1 MTWIR
6 KKPDG
11 THESFNFEAPE
22 KTAGQIVGFPAFVAQ
37 ENPEPDGDTGEY
49 NLELNVHEN
58 FVALGV
64 DDDITINA
72 VVSERL
78 TAGARLTLALTCD
91 ATPRA
96 VTFGEGF
103 QEGTTATLPDGE
115 TSVLNFLFIN
125 GAFRLT
131 NTGQTIEVS
140 PGGDGAKKTAYY
152 DAEDLI
158 SVGENSYKLV
168 IGEDVDIAF
177 FDFLGKGSIELDIGH
192 NPAVCVIMHIVAEE
206 DAVYVHDGLENHTV
220 SMGTIAQVLSIGGY
234 INSVDGIILYT
245 HVLPTM

>member
-131 NTGQTIEVS
+131 N
-140 PGGDGAKKTAYY
+140 PGGGGAKKTAYY

-177 FDFLGKGSIELDIGH
+177 FHFSGKGSIELDIGH
-192 NPAVCVIMHIVAEE
+192 NPAVCVIMYIVAEG
-206 DAVYVHDGLENHTV
+206 DAVYVHDGSENHTV

-234 INSVDGIILYT
+234 IYSEDDIILYT
-245 HVLPTM
+245 HVLPTT